1 MNDRLSLSLSCC
13 AGSWWMNH
21 QPWKDATLRPP
32 VGTIAVLTTP
42 KSSSREVSENG
53 EEEEFI
59 LKRSPRINLY
69 PSSTPLMVPLPN
81 DPARPLT
88 KSSLRP
94 SSWSHFFIKFIVLGL
109 LGLSL
114 LTSTVKDPSNKDP
127 TPIYMSFFLMMP
139 KRMEFNRSHL
149 RSNVSNNLFLKKF
162 NFKSLLI
169 VNFLNHKID
178 ST

>member
-1 MNDRLSLSLSCC
+1 MNNRLSLSLSLSLSCC

-21 QPWKDATLRPP
+21 QPWKDATVRPP

-42 KSSSREVSENG
+42 ESSSREVSENG
-53 EEEEFI
+53 EGEEFI
-59 LKRSPRINLY
+59 IERSPRINLY

-94 SSWSHFFIKFIVLGL
+94 SFWAHFFTKFIVLGL
-109 LGLSL
+109 LGLGS

-127 TPIYMSFFLMMP
+127 TPIYMSFL
-139 KRMEFNRSHL
+139 FNDA
-149 RSNVSNNLFLKKF
+149 KKDG
-162 NFKSLLI
+162 
-169 VNFLNHKID
+169 V
-178 ST
+178 